1 MTTREVFGVIV
12 FVLVVAVSMFIISCT
27 TLTKPTVAASP
38 AKAEATPKPVDRFKV
53 ECEKVGDFATRHTIC
68 SAYDYHT
75 GRTWLYVR
83 TYRGVATLGEVTEV
97 AHVQLR

>member
-38 AKAEATPKPVDRFKV
+38 AKAEATPKPVDRFRV
-53 ECEKVGDFATRHTIC
+53 ECETVGDFATRHTIC
-68 SAYDYHT
+68 SAYDYRT

-83 TYRGVATLGEVTEV
+83 TSAGVATLGEVTGV

>member
-1 MTTREVFGVIV
+1 MTTREVLKVIV
-12 FVLVVAVSMFIISCT
+12 FVLVVAMAVIFIGR
-27 TLTKPTVAASP
+27 PTFIAWAR
-38 AKAEATPKPVDRFKV
+38 AEAPPKPVDRFKV
-53 ECEKVGDFATRHTIC
+53 ECETVGDFVTRHTIC

-83 TYRGVATLGEVTEV
+83 TSAGVATLGEVTGV